1 MLERG
6 TGLLDHS
13 ADALKGVNCS
23 TRSTLLHIA
32 IHNDARNL
40 SRSHLSSSYDS
51 FSSVEPGAPAATMAK
66 KMRGPTFFSYSI
78 NLG

>member
-1 MLERG
+1 MLERI

-32 IHNDARNL
+32 IRDDARNL

-51 FSSVEPGAPAATMAK
+51 FSSVELGAPATTMAK
-66 KMRGPTFFSYSI
+66 KRRGPTLFGDSI